1 MAETNPYLEPPVDT
15 TFLPAEEL
23 SEAEAAAQAAE
34 IAEALNEHNY
44 RYYIESAP
52 LVDDEVYDALFRRLE
67 ELEAQYPK
75 LQTETSPTQRVGAA
89 PASELTR
96 IQHQA
101 PMLSLNSSL
110 ETDEVEG
117 FHRFIERNADERSF
131 SYVVEPKLDGLSVEI
146 VYRNGR
152 FSYGATRGDGR
163 VGEDISRNLKTI
175 PAIPLE
181 LRREANPPAFL
192 AVRGEVFMLKSGFR
206 ELNRRRSERG
216 EEPFANPRNAASG
229 TVRQLDPKNTAGKP
243 LDVFF
248 YDILASDRTDFASH
262 TEVLELFPR
271 WGLKTNA
278 LNEVCSSVEE
288 LVAYRN
294 RLAEQREELD
304 YEIDGIVIKID
315 SYEFREDLGYRNR
328 SPRWALAWKFPPRKE
343 VSVVE
348 DILVQV
354 GRTGILTPVA
364 LLEPTSIGGVTVSR
378 ATLHN
383 EDEVRRKDVRVGDRV
398 RVIRAGD
405 VIPEVSEVVDRE
417 AANRGEPFS
426 MPEACPVCGTP
437 VEREGAYYFCPAG
450 LSCPAQLTG
459 RLIHFVSR
467 EAMDIENLGERNIT
481 QLVERGIVR
490 TIADLYYVSADD
502 LLALEGF
509 AAKSAK
515 NVYDAIQAS
524 KTRPLNRLIYAL
536 GIRHVGAHVA
546 RVLAEHFKTLEAV
559 AEATADQLETVSDI
573 GRQTA
578 ESIHAFFAEE
588 ENRRIL
594 QRMKDAGVAPE
605 PAETTDVEGDLTGKT
620 FVLTGSLAG
629 YTRTEARRRIEAL
642 GGKVTSSV
650 SSATDYVV
658 AGTDPGSKLEQARKR
673 GTTVLTEQEFEA
685 LLGGRRGGRG
695 GTGGGDGST
704 GGGRVAGE

>member
-1 MAETNPYLEPPVDT
+1 MAGDNPFMTPPVDT
-15 TFLPAEEL
+15 SFAAVDTL
-23 SEAEAAAQAAE
+23 SAAAAREQARQ
-34 IAEALNEHNY
+34 IAEALTFHNH
-44 RYYIESAP
+44 RYYVESQPA
-52 LVDDEVYDALFRRLE
+52 VADDVYDALFRRLWALE
-67 ELEAQYPK
+67 EQFPE
-75 LQTETSPTQRVGAA
+75 LQSDTSPTQRVGSA
-89 PASELTR
+89 PVDELVR
-96 IQHQA
+96 IEHQA
-101 PMLSLNSSL
+101 PMLSLNSAL
-110 ETDEVEG
+110 EQSEMED
-117 FHRFIERNADERSF
+117 FHRFIERNSDGRNF
-131 SYVVEPKLDGLSVEI
+131 RFMVEPKLDGLSVEI
-146 VYRNGR
+146 VYRDGQ
-152 FSYGATRGDGR
+152 FVYGATRGDGR

-181 LRREANPPAFL
+181 LRGAGGPPAFL

-206 ELNRRRSERG
+206 ELNRRRTERG

-248 YDILASDRTDFASH
+248 YDILASDRTDFGSH

-271 WGLKTNA
+271 WGLKTNP

-288 LVAYRN
+288 LAAYRD
-294 RLAEQREELD
+294 RMAEAREELD
-304 YEIDGIVIKID
+304 YEIDGIVVKID

-328 SPRWALAWKFPPRKE
+328 SPRWAIAWKFPPRKE
-343 VSVVE
+343 VSAVE
-348 DILVQV
+348 DIVVQV

-364 LLEPTSIGGVTVSR
+364 LLEPVSIGGVTVSR

-383 EDEVRRKDVRVGDRV
+383 EDEVHRKDVRVGDRV

-417 AANRGEPFS
+417 AEGRGEPFA
-426 MPEACPVCGTP
+426 MPDTCPVCGTP

-467 EAMDIENLGERNIT
+467 QAMDIENLGEKNIA
-481 QLVERGIVR
+481 QLVNRGIIR
-490 TIADLYYVSADD
+490 TIADLYYLDATD
-502 LLALEGF
+502 LEALDGF
-509 AAKSAK
+509 AEKSAR
-515 NVYDAIQAS
+515 NVYDAIQGS
-524 KTRPLNRLIYAL
+524 RTRPLDRLIYAL

-546 RVLAEHFKTLEAV
+546 RVLAERFADLQAVEVASVEELEAV
-559 AEATADQLETVSDI
+559 PDI

-594 QRMKDAGVAPE
+594 GRMQEAGVSPE
-605 PAETTDVEGDLTGKT
+605 PVETTGAGGNLSGTT
-620 FVLTGSLAG
+620 FVLTGSLER
-629 YTRTEARRRIEAL
+629 YTRAEARRRIEEA

-650 SSATDYVV
+650 SSATDYLV
-658 AGTDPGSKLEQARKR
+658 AGADPGSKLEQARKK
-673 GTTVLTEQEFEA
+673 GTTVLTEAEFDE
-685 LLGGRRGGRG
+685 LLGG
-695 GTGGGDGST
+695 
-704 GGGRVAGE
+704 